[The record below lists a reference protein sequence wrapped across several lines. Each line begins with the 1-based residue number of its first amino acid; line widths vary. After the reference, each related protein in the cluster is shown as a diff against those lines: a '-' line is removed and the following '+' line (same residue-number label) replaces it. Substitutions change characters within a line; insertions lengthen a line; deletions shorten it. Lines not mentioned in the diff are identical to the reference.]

1 MRGELHDLLARVESL
16 AHASTG
22 PQPVPE
28 PDRPPLA
35 LPEMAGEPAAKD
47 GLIDGRTFV
56 SQLRRALDGPAPGP
70 AVLLVDI
77 DGFKS
82 LNFGLGWET
91 GDRVL
96 REIGQRLTATLRHG
110 DLVARLGADEFAVL
124 LEDADLPAATDVA
137 TRLQEAVSAQLDMGG
152 FEIFPTA
159 CIGLAM
165 RTDSHERPEDLLKDA
180 ERALARARAFG
191 RARVEV
197 FDPNLDAR
205 ALTLWQLEVA
215 LRRAIDNVE
224 FRTHYEPTL
233 SVKGGQVA
241 GFEVLLWRKTP
252 TGGERTRSRTT
263 ANPSRLQ
270 PRSER

>member
-22 PQPVPE
+22 PRPGA
-28 PDRPPLA
+28 DRPPLS
-35 LPEMAGEPAAKD
+35 LPELPAEPAGD

-56 SQLRRALDGPAPGP
+56 QHLRRALDGPAPGP

-96 REIGQRLTATLRHG
+96 REIGRRLVATLRHG
-110 DLVARLGADEFAVL
+110 DLVSRLAGDEFAVL
-124 LEDADLPAATDVA
+124 LEDADLAAATDVA
-137 TRLQEAVSAQLDMGG
+137 TRLQDAVSVQLDMGG

-165 RTDSHERPEDLLKDA
+165 RTDAHARPEDVMKDA

-191 RARVEV
+191 RGRLEV
-197 FDPNLDAR
+197 FDPDLDAR

-215 LRRAIDNVE
+215 LRRALDNEE
-224 FRTHYEPTL
+224 FRTHYEPML

-252 TGGERTRSRTT
+252 TGGERARRTP
-263 ANPSRLQ
+263 AVSPSRLQ
-270 PRSER
+270 PRSDR